1 MQNPSEPSF
10 KKQFYHSMNILIT
23 GGAGFIGTNLA
34 EFHINRGDTVVA
46 VDDLS
51 TGSLNNISELIEH
64 ERFTFFEADF
74 LKWNRL
80 TEEVIKADRIYH
92 LAAVVGMFRVIKEPT
107 SVIRVNV
114 SGTER
119 LLETAANCRSKAQI
133 MIASSSSVY
142 GHKHHSKDLREDN
155 DLTYS
160 PEEGG
165 LTGYALSKL
174 VNEVQARAY
183 CHQYGLRVIIPRFFN
198 VVGPHQTGTYGF
210 VIPRFIQQALAG
222 QPLTVFGDGTQI
234 RSFCDVRDTIKFL
247 DQLANMANGPSSSVC
262 GEVVNVGNTREIR
275 IIDLAKMVIART
287 GSSSEIMFVSFD
299 EAYGEHFD
307 QITQRKP
314 NVDKLKKLTGLIPEW
329 NLEDTID
336 DLIKNNLTGGI
347 LQCA

>member
-1 MQNPSEPSF
+1 
-10 KKQFYHSMNILIT
+10 MNVLIT

-51 TGSLNNISELIEH
+51 TGSLNNISELTEH

-80 TEEVIKADRIYH
+80 TEEVTKADRIYH

-107 SVIRVNV
+107 TVIRVNV
-114 SGTER
+114 CGTER
-119 LLETAANCRSKAQI
+119 LLETAANCQSKAQI
-133 MIASSSSVY
+133 IVASSSSVY
-142 GHKHHSKDLREDN
+142 GHIHQARELNEDN

-160 PEEGG
+160 PKEGG

-174 VNEVQARAY
+174 VNEVQAKAY
-183 CHQYGLRVIIPRFFN
+183 FHEFGLRVIIPRFFN

-210 VIPRFIQQALAG
+210 VIPRFIQQAVTG

-234 RSFCDVRDTIKFL
+234 RSFCDVRDTIKIL
-247 DQLANMANGPSSSVC
+247 DQLANMGNGASSSVC
-262 GEVVNVGNTREIR
+262 GEVFNVGNTREIR
-275 IIDLAKMVIART
+275 IIDLAKLVIART
-287 GSSSEIMFVSFD
+287 GSSSGITLIPFD

-314 NVDKLKKLTGLIPEW
+314 NVDKLKQLTGFTPEW
-329 NLEDTID
+329 TLEETID
-336 DLIKNNLTGGI
+336 DLLKKNLTGRI

>member
-1 MQNPSEPSF
+1 
-10 KKQFYHSMNILIT
+10 MNVLIT

-51 TGSLNNISELIEH
+51 TGSLNNISELTEH

-80 TEEVIKADRIYH
+80 TEEVTKADRIYH

-107 SVIRVNV
+107 TVIRVNV
-114 SGTER
+114 CGTER
-119 LLETAANCRSKAQI
+119 LLETAANCQSKAQI
-133 MIASSSSVY
+133 IVASSSSVY
-142 GHKHHSKDLREDN
+142 GHIHQARELNEDN

-160 PEEGG
+160 PKEGG

-174 VNEVQARAY
+174 VNEVQSKAY
-183 CHQYGLRVIIPRFFN
+183 FHEFGLRVIIPRFFN

-210 VIPRFIQQALAG
+210 VIPRFIQQAVTG
-222 QPLTVFGDGTQI
+222 QSLTVFGDGTQI
-234 RSFCDVRDTIKFL
+234 RSFCDVRDTIKIL
-247 DQLANMANGPSSSVC
+247 DQLANMGNGASSSVC
-262 GEVVNVGNTREIR
+262 GEVFNVGNTREIR
-275 IIDLAKMVIART
+275 IIDLAKLVIART
-287 GSSSEIMFVSFD
+287 GSSSGITLIPFD

-314 NVDKLKKLTGLIPEW
+314 NVDKLKQLTGFTPEW
-329 NLEDTID
+329 TLEETID
-336 DLIKNNLTGGI
+336 DLLKKNLTGRI

>member
-1 MQNPSEPSF
+1 
-10 KKQFYHSMNILIT
+10 MNILIT

-51 TGSLNNISELIEH
+51 TGSLNNISELVEH

-80 TEEVIKADRIYH
+80 TEEVTKADRIYH

-107 SVIRVNV
+107 TVIRVNV
-114 SGTER
+114 CGTER
-119 LLETAANCRSKAQI
+119 LLETAANCKSKAQI
-133 MIASSSSVY
+133 IVASSSSVY
-142 GHKHHSKDLREDN
+142 GHKHHAKELCEN
-155 DLTYS
+155 NNLTYS
-160 PEEGG
+160 SEEGG

-183 CHQYGLRVIIPRFFN
+183 GHEYGLRVIIPRFFN

-210 VIPRFIQQALAG
+210 VIPRFIQQAVTG
-222 QPLTVFGDGTQI
+222 QPLTVFGDGSQI
-234 RSFCDVRDTIKFL
+234 RSFCDVRDTIKML
-247 DQLANMANGPSSSVC
+247 DQLANIGTAPDAPVSA
-262 GEVVNVGNTREIR
+262 EVFNVGNTREIR
-275 IIDLAKMVIART
+275 IIDLAKLVINLT
-287 GSSSEIMFVSFD
+287 GSSSEIIFVPFD
-299 EAYGEHFD
+299 QAYGEHFD

-314 NVDKLKKLTGLIPEW
+314 NVDKLKNLTGFTPEW
-329 NLEDTID
+329 SLEKTID

>member
-155 DLTYS
+155 DLTY
-160 PEEGG
+160 
-165 LTGYALSKL
+165 
-174 VNEVQARAY
+174 
-183 CHQYGLRVIIPRFFN
+183 
-198 VVGPHQTGTYGF
+198 
-210 VIPRFIQQALAG
+210 
-222 QPLTVFGDGTQI
+222 
-234 RSFCDVRDTIKFL
+234 
-247 DQLANMANGPSSSVC
+247 
-262 GEVVNVGNTREIR
+262 
-275 IIDLAKMVIART
+275 
-287 GSSSEIMFVSFD
+287 
-299 EAYGEHFD
+299 
-307 QITQRKP
+307 
-314 NVDKLKKLTGLIPEW
+314 
-329 NLEDTID
+329 
-336 DLIKNNLTGGI
+336 
-347 LQCA
+347 